1 MSDQPFIYQPGQPRM
16 KKGFSISLFGG
27 FLPILLLAVTLTF
40 TSQIVGAQSELATAS
55 TLRAKLEELAPRL
68 KKNQFDRPIY
78 LNSEELSNQLKG
90 DIYALID
97 APFDM
102 VRRAMVDA
110 DNWCDVLILHLN
122 TKHCKASLSNGNKKL
137 WVSIGK
143 KTYEEL
149 DHLAPIEFSFSP
161 TQSTPE
167 FFDILLAAKSGPLGT
182 SDYRIQLEAVSNK
195 SGGTFLHLNYS
206 YAYNYF
212 GLIAMQT
219 YLATIG
225 RGKVGFTQT
234 HKPPGTTP
242 DYISGMRGVVERN
255 TMRYYLAIDAYLDSL
270 ESPEKDQVQKR
281 LDQWFSST
289 ELYRRQLHEL
299 DRDDYLS
306 MKHQEYARMKSL
318 H

>member
-1 MSDQPFIYQPGQPRM
+1 MQVTAM
-16 KKGFSISLFGG
+16 KNKFSISLF
-27 FLPILLLAVTLTF
+27 FELLFVLLLVATLSF
-40 TSQIVGAQSELATAS
+40 TSQTVSAQAESTTANN
-55 TLRAKLEELAPRL
+55 LRTKLEELAPRL

-78 LNSEELSNQLKG
+78 LNSEELSNELKG

-97 APFDM
+97 APFNL
-102 VRRAMVDA
+102 VSKAMVDP

-122 TKHCKASLSNGNKKL
+122 TKHCKASLGNGNKKL

-149 DHLAPIEFSFSP
+149 DHLSPIEFSFSP
-161 TQSTPE
+161 TQSTTE
-167 FFDILLAAKSGPLGT
+167 FFDILLSAKSGPLGT
-182 SDYRIQLEAVSNK
+182 SDYRIQLEAISNK
-195 SGGTFLHLNYS
+195 SGGTFLHLHYS

-234 HKPPGTTP
+234 HKPSGTTP

-270 ESPEKDQVQKR
+270 TSPEKDQVQKR

-299 DRDDYLS
+299 DRDEYLS
-306 MKHQEYARMKSL
+306 MKNQEYARMKSL

>member
-1 MSDQPFIYQPGQPRM
+1 M
-16 KKGFSISLFGG
+16 KKEFSISFFLRLLPVLLFAA
-27 FLPILLLAVTLTF
+27 ILTLT
-40 TSQIVGAQSELATAS
+40 SQVVGAQAEVATAG
-55 TLRAKLEELAPRL
+55 TLRAKLDELTPRL
-68 KKNQFDRPIY
+68 KKNQFNRPIY
-78 LNSEELSNQLKG
+78 LYSEELSNQLKG

-97 APFDM
+97 APFEL
-102 VRRAMVDA
+102 VSKALVDA

-122 TKHCKASLSNGNKKL
+122 TKHCKTSARNGNKKL

-149 DHLAPIEFSFSP
+149 EKIYPIEFSFSP

-167 FFDILLAAKSGPLGT
+167 FFDIVLVAKSGPLGT
-182 SDYRIQLEAVSNK
+182 SDYRIQLEAVSLQ
-195 SGGTFLHLNYS
+195 GRGTFLHLKYS
-206 YAYNYF
+206 YTYNYF

-234 HKPPGTTP
+234 HQPPQTTP

-270 ESPEKDQVQKR
+270 AIPTKEQLDRR
-281 LDQWFSST
+281 LDNWFTAT

-299 DRDDYLS
+299 DREDYLT
-306 MKHQEYARMKSL
+306 MKRLEYSRMKSL
-318 H
+318 P

>member
-1 MSDQPFIYQPGQPRM
+1 
-16 KKGFSISLFGG
+16 
-27 FLPILLLAVTLTF
+27 
-40 TSQIVGAQSELATAS
+40 
-55 TLRAKLEELAPRL
+55 
-68 KKNQFDRPIY
+68 
-78 LNSEELSNQLKG
+78 
-90 DIYALID
+90 
-97 APFDM
+97 
-102 VRRAMVDA
+102 MVDPG
-110 DNWCDVLILHLN
+110 NWCDVLILHLN

-137 WVSIGK
+137 WVSVGK

-149 DHLAPIEFSFSP
+149 DHLSPIEFSFFP

-167 FFDILLAAKSGPLGT
+167 YFDILLAAKSGPLGT

-234 HKPPGTTP
+234 HKPSGTTP

-270 ESPEKDQVQKR
+270 ASPEKDQIGKR

-299 DRDDYLS
+299 DREDYMS
-306 MKHQEYARMKSL
+306 MKHQEYTRMKNL

>member
-1 MSDQPFIYQPGQPRM
+1 
-16 KKGFSISLFGG
+16 
-27 FLPILLLAVTLTF
+27 
-40 TSQIVGAQSELATAS
+40 
-55 TLRAKLEELAPRL
+55 
-68 KKNQFDRPIY
+68 
-78 LNSEELSNQLKG
+78 
-90 DIYALID
+90 
-97 APFDM
+97 
-102 VRRAMVDA
+102 
-110 DNWCDVLILHLN
+110 
-122 TKHCKASLSNGNKKL
+122 
-137 WVSIGK
+137 
-143 KTYEEL
+143 
-149 DHLAPIEFSFSP
+149 
-161 TQSTPE
+161 
-167 FFDILLAAKSGPLGT
+167 
-182 SDYRIQLEAVSNK
+182 
-195 SGGTFLHLNYS
+195 
-206 YAYNYF
+206 
-212 GLIAMQT
+212 MQT

>member
-1 MSDQPFIYQPGQPRM
+1 MPIGLFFRLLMPLLWFTLSWLL
-16 KKGFSISLFGG
+16 FSATAI
-27 FLPILLLAVTLTF
+27 
-40 TSQIVGAQSELATAS
+40 AQTESATAS
-55 TLRAKLEELAPRL
+55 TLLAKLEELAPRL
-68 KKNQFDRPIY
+68 KKNQFNRPIV
-78 LNSEELSNQLKG
+78 LNSEESTNQLRG
-90 DIYALID
+90 DIFALID
-97 APFDM
+97 APFERVSM
-102 VRRAMVDA
+102 ALMTS
-110 DNWCDVLILHLN
+110 DNWCEVLILHLN
-122 TKHCKASLSNGNKKL
+122 TKHCKTAARNGGKKL
-137 WVSIGK
+137 LVSIGK

-149 DHLAPIEFSFSP
+149 DQIYPIEFSFLP
-161 TQSTPE
+161 KQSTPE

-182 SDYRIQLEAVSNK
+182 SDYRIQLEAASVP

-225 RGKVGFTQT
+225 RGKVGFT
-234 HKPPGTTP
+234 HSYKPQSTTP

-255 TMRYYLAIDAYLDSL
+255 TMRYYLAIDAYLGSL
-270 ESPEKDQVQKR
+270 GSTEKDPINRR

-306 MKHQEYARMKSL
+306 MKQQEYARMKSL
-318 H
+318 Q

>member
-1 MSDQPFIYQPGQPRM
+1 M
-16 KKGFSISLFGG
+16 KKEFFTRFFLRLLPVLLFAA
-27 FLPILLLAVTLTF
+27 ILAL
-40 TSQIVGAQSELATAS
+40 TSQMIGAQADVATAG
-55 TLRAKLEELAPRL
+55 TLRAKLDELTPRL

-78 LNSEELSNQLKG
+78 LNSEELTNQLKG

-97 APFDM
+97 APFSL
-102 VRRAMVDA
+102 VSKAMIDP

-122 TKHCKASLSNGNKKL
+122 TKHCKASLVNGNKKL
-137 WVSIGK
+137 LVSIGK

-149 DHLAPIEFSFSP
+149 DHLSPIEFSFSP

-182 SDYRIQLEAVSNK
+182 SDYRIQLEAISNK
-195 SGGTFLHLNYS
+195 NGGTFLHLHYS

-234 HKPPGTTP
+234 YKAPGTTP

-270 ESPEKDQVQKR
+270 ASPEKDQVQKR

-299 DRDDYLS
+299 DRDEYLS
-306 MKHQEYARMKSL
+306 MKNQEYARMKRL

>member
-1 MSDQPFIYQPGQPRM
+1 M
-16 KKGFSISLFGG
+16 KKEFSTSFFLRLLPVLLFAA
-27 FLPILLLAVTLTF
+27 ILTLT
-40 TSQIVGAQSELATAS
+40 SQLAGAQAEAATAG
-55 TLRAKLEELAPRL
+55 TLRAKLDELTPRL

-78 LNSEELSNQLKG
+78 LNSEELTNQLKG

-97 APFDM
+97 APFSL
-102 VRRAMVDA
+102 VSKAMVDP

-122 TKHCKASLSNGNKKL
+122 TKHCKASLVNGNKKL
-137 WVSIGK
+137 LVSIGK
-143 KTYEEL
+143 KSYEEL
-149 DHLAPIEFSFSP
+149 DHLSPIEFSFSP

-182 SDYRIQLEAVSNK
+182 SDYRIQLEAISNK
-195 SGGTFLHLNYS
+195 NGGTFLHLHYS

-234 HKPPGTTP
+234 HKPPGATP

-270 ESPEKDQVQKR
+270 AIPEKDQVQKR

-299 DRDDYLS
+299 DRDEYLS
-306 MKHQEYARMKSL
+306 MKKQEYARMKSL